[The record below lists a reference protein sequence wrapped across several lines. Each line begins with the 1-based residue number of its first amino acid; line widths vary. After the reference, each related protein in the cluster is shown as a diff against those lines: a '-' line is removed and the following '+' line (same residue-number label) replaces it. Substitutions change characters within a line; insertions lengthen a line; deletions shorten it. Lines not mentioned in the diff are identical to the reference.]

1 MSSLR
6 LLPYVIRRLVLAIF
20 VLWGVMTITFV
31 LSHLIPGNPI
41 DALLGR
47 AATSHPDLVAKL
59 SAQYHY
65 NDPIYL
71 QYYYY
76 FVNVLHGN
84 LGYATSRGFIP
95 VVQVIGETLPL
106 SLQIA
111 FFAFLIGMG
120 LGILLG
126 VLAARFS
133 HKPIDHSIRA
143 FYLAGVS
150 SPAFFVALIILI
162 VFTYYFQLL
171 PASGA
176 VATGIAPPTPITG
189 IPMLDAA
196 LELNGTYLL
205 SALYHVILPAAAL
218 AVGAFGIVVRILRTS
233 ILQVLQSNYIRTA
246 RAKGVD
252 EGTVFFKHAM
262 RNALMPVVTLSSLI
276 LYGLVSGTLF
286 VENIFAYPG
295 MGQYVVGAIAAEDYA
310 GILATTLVYAIVI
323 VVANLVV
330 DVLYV
335 VVDPQIRLG

>member
-1 MSSLR
+1 MNV
-6 LLPYVIRRLVLAIF
+6 LPYVIRRLTLAIF
-20 VLWGVMTITFV
+20 VLWGVMTVTFV

-47 AATSHPDLVAKL
+47 TATSHPELVAKL

-65 NDPIYL
+65 DNPIYV

-76 FVNVLHGN
+76 FENVFHGN
-84 LGYATSRGFIP
+84 LGYATSRGFVP
-95 VVQVIGETLPL
+95 VVQVIEATLPF

-111 FFAFLIGMG
+111 FFAFLIAMIF
-120 LGILLG
+120 GILLG
-126 VLAARFS
+126 MLAARYS
-133 HKPIDHSIRA
+133 HKPIDHGIRA

-150 SPAFFVALIILI
+150 SPAFFVALLLLI
-162 VFTYYFQLL
+162 VLTYYFRLL

-176 VATGIAPPTPITG
+176 VATGIPPPSPITG

-196 LELNGTYLL
+196 LEFDWRYLSSSL
-205 SALYHVILPAAAL
+205 AHVILPAAAL
-218 AVGAFGIVVRILRTS
+218 AVGAFGIIVRILRASTLQ
-233 ILQVLQSNYIRTA
+233 ILQANYIRTA
-246 RAKGVD
+246 RAKGIAED
-252 EGTVFFKHAM
+252 AVFFKHAM

-295 MGQYVVGAIAAEDYA
+295 LGQYVVGAIAAEDYA
-310 GILATTLVYAIVI
+310 GILATTLVYAVVI

>member
-1 MSSLR
+1 LH
-6 LLPYVIRRLVLAIF
+6 LAPYIIRRLTLAIF

-47 AATSHPDLVAKL
+47 AATSHPELVAKL

-65 NDPIYL
+65 ENPIYV

-76 FVNVLHGN
+76 FENVFRGN
-84 LGYATSRGFIP
+84 LGYATSRGFLP
-95 VVQVIGETLPL
+95 VGQVIAETLPF
-106 SLQIA
+106 SIQIA
-111 FFAFLIGMG
+111 FFAFLIALGF
-120 LGILLG
+120 GILLG
-126 VLAARFS
+126 MLAARYS

-150 SPAFFVALIILI
+150 SPPFFIALLLLI
-162 VFTYYFQLL
+162 VLTYYFRIF

-176 VATGIAPPTPITG
+176 VATGIPPPAPITG

-196 LELNGTYLL
+196 LEFNGKYLS
-205 SALYHVILPAAAL
+205 SALLHVVLPAAAL
-218 AVGAFGIVVRILRTS
+218 AIGAFGIVVRILRASTLQ
-233 ILQVLQSNYIRTA
+233 ILQANYIRTA
-246 RAKGVD
+246 RAKGVGED
-252 EGTVFFKHAM
+252 AVFFKHAM
-262 RNALMPVVTLSSLI
+262 RNALLPVVTLSSLI

-295 MGQYVVGAIAAEDYA
+295 LGQYVVGAIASEDYA
-310 GILATTLVYAIVI
+310 GILATTLVYAVII